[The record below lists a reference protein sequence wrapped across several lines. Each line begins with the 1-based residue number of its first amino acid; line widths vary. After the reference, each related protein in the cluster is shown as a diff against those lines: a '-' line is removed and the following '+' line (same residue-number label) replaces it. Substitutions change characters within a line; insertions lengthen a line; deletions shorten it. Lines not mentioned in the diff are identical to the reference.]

1 MENSDKAFTNWFVL
15 MCAAHA
21 TAVIGLATLEQF
33 EKKPKAKQEPA
44 RVSIQLVR
52 VVPPPPPKPALPPS
66 IEPISLQA
74 ALNPMEPPRPPS
86 TIKNLPEKT
95 TIIEQTVPLVP
106 EVKIPTITSKKPQKP
121 SLEPKINAPKI
132 TSLSSP
138 KISKT
143 TAIPEVK
150 VKRPKNLPDV
160 PSLPDPKISVPKLK
174 SPQDQIG
181 TPKLPIVKQSARD
194 SLPTISAKKPISSL
208 PRTDLARVEAPQQKR
223 LETQKSIPELNQKI
237 PQLKVNLADQNIPQ
251 VQTNPKLNQDL
262 RDTSKIKIPQNSF
275 STITAP
281 STEYPAKLEEIKISE
296 LPQSIAKLERD
307 KKPILPD
314 TATQDFTL
322 PKPNIPTKT
331 EVVDLPPEPKTS
343 NDKLPNPQESPL
355 PPGIVAGTPIDGPK
369 AIELNPKKL
378 RNTPPPAPP
387 PPAPPTAN
395 LFAGV
400 TKGPPLPDQPSIF
413 DPRNPPPTLTETT
426 NVGIEV
432 QDTLLLRKLKEQE
445 SRRRSLERQYNSLLY
460 EQLRGQI
467 NAGPQFDKKLS
478 VAIEIQ
484 IELDGSVSAYRIK
497 ESSGSKQFDLVVM
510 TGMKAIKFP
519 RLPQELGENP
529 PYIVTIRIQP

>member
-1 MENSDKAFTNWFVL
+1 MKNSDKAFTNWFVL

-52 VVPPPPPKPALPPS
+52 AIPPPPPKPALPPS
-66 IEPISLQA
+66 IEPISLQD
-74 ALNPMEPPRPPS
+74 ALNPMEPPRPPG
-86 TIKNLPEKT
+86 TIKNLPERS
-95 TIIEQTVPLVP
+95 TILEQTIPSVP
-106 EVKIPTITSKKPQKP
+106 EFKTPHITSKKPQKP
-121 SLEPKINAPKI
+121 SLKPKINAPKI
-132 TSLSSP
+132 ISLSSP
-138 KISKT
+138 KIPKT
-143 TAIPEVK
+143 SPIPEVK
-150 VKRPKNLPDV
+150 VKRPKNISDV
-160 PSLPDPKISVPKLK
+160 PPLPDPKISIPKLR
-174 SPQDQIG
+174 SLQDQIG
-181 TPKLPIVKQSARD
+181 SPKLPNVEQNARD
-194 SLPTISAKKPISSL
+194 LLPTIIAKKPISSL

-223 LETQKSIPELNQKI
+223 LETQKSIPELNRKI
-237 PQLKVNLADQNIPQ
+237 PQLKLNLADQNLPQ
-251 VQTNPKLNQDL
+251 VQTSPKLEQDL
-262 RDTSKIKIPQNSF
+262 RDTSKIKIPQNNF

-281 STEYPAKLEEIKISE
+281 STEYPAKLEKRKIFE

-307 KKPILPD
+307 QKPILPD
-314 TATQDFTL
+314 TVTQDFTL
-322 PKPNIPTKT
+322 PSSNMPAKT
-331 EVVDLPPEPKTS
+331 EEVDLPPEPKNS
-343 NDKLPNPQESPL
+343 NDKLPNPKESHL
-355 PPGIVAGTPIDGPK
+355 PPGIVAGAPIDGPM

-387 PPAPPTAN
+387 PPAPPNAN

-400 TKGPPLPDQPSIF
+400 HKGPSSTDQPSIF
-413 DPRNPPPTLTETT
+413 DPKNPPPTLTETA
-426 NVGIEV
+426 NIGIEV

-445 SRRRSLERQYNSLLY
+445 SRRKSLERQYNSLLH

-519 RLPQELGENP
+519 RLPQDLGENP
-529 PYIVTIRIQP
+529 PYVVTIRIQP